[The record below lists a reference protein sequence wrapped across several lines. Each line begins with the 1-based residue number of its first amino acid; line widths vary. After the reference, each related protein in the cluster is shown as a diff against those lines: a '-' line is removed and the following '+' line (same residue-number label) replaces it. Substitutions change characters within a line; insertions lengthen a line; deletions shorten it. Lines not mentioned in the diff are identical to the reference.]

1 MASNFPTSFD
11 NDTQIPRVD
20 NNITE
25 IGGDAINGLRD
36 AVFAM
41 ERTLGLEVHGS
52 ATDLVTRLN
61 TALDAN
67 GNLKA
72 SVLATL
78 WAGSPITNSDIGNNA
93 GIEEIKLDL
102 DYGTTQLKTWIDT
115 LRVRVNTLFQQVA
128 QDISNLAQHTGHPSS
143 YGRHWTSDID
153 GYTAP
158 YDGYNAQGILSD
170 IFDRL
175 NEHIAHGIG
184 STGIGAHTA
193 ASISADDSNFFGAT
207 GNDVQEVLAS
217 LDKLEMTELTKHRD
231 RQHSNGILN
240 TQETFYNNTQYGVTV
255 VASSAIETQIAG
267 TKFVRYT
274 ATPVGFSNIQRDD
287 VVVILNGAST
297 YVFKVDRI
305 DTVGLFDFVY
315 IQGSLPADL
324 IIAATVTVYRNTEEV
339 SSPSVLA
346 NVIKDRTLG
355 APKIVTLVHPGAP
368 YVVGSGLNPG
378 LIANGS
384 VENIRIDWS
393 TGTYTFDLEARLT
406 AILLTAL
413 DWTPQVI
420 VDTINT
426 EFVDQNLPLVA
437 FLYENEIGIALDEP
451 LQDGYVGIATP
462 GSNSA
467 WAALGFSEGITWY
480 THTERKS
487 YVDGYESTGM
497 ALLIDETATLSAGGA
512 TITFVSTTPLS
523 LGVTIGSL
531 VRVENGTDDG
541 TYLVSSII
549 NNTITVIN
557 AAGFV
562 GNSATIRVYADTFY
576 DAPAILRTFYETY
589 VDVSKINNN
598 LYFKGIP
605 RVQYTDDG
613 GAVGQTFE
621 GKASITA
628 VSRNFTRDTVR
639 VVYDDTA
646 STLQLGRPVGVGT
659 GLVPGSEGPAV
670 SVPAAPIGTI
680 FRLYNNSRTAYVEV
694 QIIAALGI
702 GDGILDC
709 DVEDRISEE
718 FHLQTGTVLHNL
730 TTFTSLT
737 DSRLFG
743 TVGRADVRTDFIRDY
758 TSYPLSRIRGN
769 GAIYGFDVVAQGT
782 TIIDAYGGEI
792 LIDGSLKNVDTK
804 SITIPPDAGP
814 GNITYNLFVDN
825 NGEFNFLVDN
835 RNVNLTPSLEEIIM
849 SDNKVM
855 ISQVVTNSGNF
866 VSSTDYRRFVN
877 NLDDKIELLIEDNDI
892 TNGSFA
898 TIGAAVNWINAIS
911 TNFPVPKTI
920 RIRGEVTY
928 DASIL
933 GSTTLPDGVT
943 LVGDMSAD
951 GSNNS
956 FGSKIIV
963 TNNVAGSAIL
973 IPQENCTIK
982 NIAFEG
988 AASSMDMSNGFVGGT
1003 TASVQN
1009 LRVEGCS
1016 FTYAAQDTN
1025 FYGIIVDT
1033 FYGLFI
1039 NDCLFVYNGTAI
1051 TNVSSGAVGEIRNC
1065 YIDGAYDS
1073 GVFLNYVINMNVC
1086 DNQMSFGVDAVS
1098 PDVGATTSG
1107 IRVES
1112 AFRVNINNNI
1122 ISSISGEAASANR
1135 VMILID
1141 NASILSSV
1149 NNNTLVNTSTSNQ
1162 GFGLGIS
1169 YGGSGSGIIDHY
1181 YANISGNKLE
1191 NFYGGVFQTPI
1202 TMLKATTSNIKNNI
1216 TIQCRG
1222 GIDIADAVDWCTYM
1236 IISGNNLENV
1246 GTGLATLRIRNAS
1259 SGPFIID
1266 GNIIA
1271 NGEAIPTM
1279 DNISIIGNENLTFS
1293 NNHCEFGFS
1302 TTFTNIDCA
1311 MDYANITGN
1320 IFMGNNYTNAAA
1332 PPLELSG
1339 NSGFVTGNTFNSGTV
1354 AATAGAILISGTG
1367 CAERLNKG
1375 AYYRTVLGISNA
1387 NFSTD
1392 NTHGVTHSW
1401 NKIPA
1406 VASID
1411 YLQATHGTYNALF
1424 ATASFL
1430 FDESVVP
1437 IGAVINSVDI
1447 LYSITNAG
1455 VAGCL
1460 RTRWSKTEPF
1470 VVNTSSAV
1478 VAEADVGSAGVNQV
1492 HTLTPGVT
1500 EYMNRGEAHQIYFL
1514 LQNDSATWTVNIFAI
1529 RINYTL

>member
-78 WAGSPITNSDIGNNA
+78 WAGSPITNNDIGNNA

-102 DYGTTQLKTWIDT
+102 DYGTAQLKTWIDT

-170 IFDRL
+170 IFQRL
-175 NEHIAHGIG
+175 SGHIAHGIG
-184 STGIGAHTA
+184 STGIGAHSA
-193 ASISADDSNFFGAT
+193 ASISADDTNFLGAT
-207 GNDVQEVLAS
+207 GDDVQEVLAS
-217 LDKLEMTELTKHRD
+217 LDRLEMTELTRHRD

-240 TQETFYNNTQYGVTV
+240 TQETFYNNTQYGITV
-255 VASSAIETQIAG
+255 VGSAAIETQVAG
-267 TKFVRYT
+267 TRFIRYT
-274 ATPVGFSNIQRDD
+274 ASPAGFGNIQRDD
-287 VVVILNGAST
+287 TIIITNGAIST
-297 YVFKVDRI
+297 SPSYVFKVDRI

-315 IQGSLPADL
+315 IQGSVPADL
-324 IIAATVTVYRNTEEV
+324 VAAATVAVYRNTEEA

-346 NVIKDRTLG
+346 NAIKDRTLG
-355 APKIVTLVHPGAP
+355 APKVVTLVHPGAP

-378 LIANGS
+378 LIVNGS

-406 AILLTAL
+406 AISTAV
-413 DWTPQVI
+413 DWTPQII

-437 FLYENEIGIALDEP
+437 FLYESEIGIALDEP
-451 LQDGYVGIATP
+451 LQDGYIGIAAP
-462 GSNSA
+462 ASNSA
-467 WAALGFSEGITWY
+467 WAALGFSEGLTWY

-487 YVDGYESTGM
+487 YVDGYEGTGM
-497 ALLIDETATLSAGGA
+497 ALLINETATLAAGGA
-512 TITFVSTTPLS
+512 TITFTATTPLS

-531 VRVENGTDDG
+531 IRVENGTDDG

-576 DAPAILRTFYETY
+576 DAPATSRTFYETY

-605 RVQYTDDG
+605 RVQYTDNVV
-613 GAVGQTFE
+613 VGQTLAD
-621 GKASITA
+621 KVSIIA
-628 VSRNFTRDTVR
+628 VSRNFTKNTVR
-639 VVYDDTA
+639 VVYDVSED
-646 STLQLGRPVGVGT
+646 TLQLGEPVGVLVGLSPGT
-659 GLVPGSEGPAV
+659 EGPTV
-670 SVPAAPIGTI
+670 DVPASPIGKI
-680 FRLYNNSRTAYVEV
+680 FRLYDNSRTAYIEV
-694 QIIAALGI
+694 QVIAPLGV

-718 FHLQTGTVLHNL
+718 FHLQTGTVLYNL

-743 TVGRADVRTDFIRDY
+743 TIGRADVRTDFIRDY

-769 GAIYGFDVVAQGT
+769 GIIYGFNVAPQGST
-782 TIIDAYGGEI
+782 SIDAYGGEI
-792 LIDGSLKNVDTK
+792 LVDGSVKNVGTK
-804 SITIPPDAGP
+804 TINIPNVAGVV
-814 GNITYNLFVDN
+814 TYNLFVDN
-825 NGEFNFLVDN
+825 NGEFNFLIDN
-835 RNVNLTPSLEEIIM
+835 REFNYTPSLAEIII
-849 SDNKVM
+849 SEDKTM
-855 ISQVVTNSGNF
+855 IAQVAVTAGSIDAI
-866 VSSTDYRRFVN
+866 TDYRRFVN
-877 NLDDKIELLIEDNDI
+877 NLDNKVELIVEDNDI
-892 TNGSFA
+892 THGSFA
-898 TIGAAVNWINAIS
+898 TIGSAVNYLNAIS
-911 TNFPVPKTI
+911 TNYPISRTI
-920 RIRGEVTY
+920 RIRGDITY
-928 DASIL
+928 DVSDL
-933 GSTTLPDGVT
+933 GATTLPDGIT
-943 LVGDMSAD
+943 LVGDMD
-951 GSNNS
+951 GYNS
-956 FGSKIIV
+956 TYGSRINV
-963 TNNVAGSAIL
+963 TNNTTGSSVL
-973 IPQENCTIK
+973 IPQDNCTIK
-982 NIAFEG
+982 NIAFEA
-988 AASSMDMSNGFVGGT
+988 AASSTDMSAGFIGGSTIDVG
-1003 TASVQN
+1003 N

-1016 FTYAAQDTN
+1016 FTYPTPSTTD
-1025 FYGIIVDT
+1025 FYGIGIDQ
-1033 FYGLFI
+1033 FFGLFI
-1039 NDCLFVYNGTAI
+1039 SDCRFINCGTAI
-1051 TNVSSGAVGEIRNC
+1051 INVSSGAVAEIRNC
-1065 YIDGAYDS
+1065 YFDNCLEFGIQ
-1073 GVFLNYVINMNVC
+1073 LNYVINVNIHH
-1086 DNQMSFGVDAVS
+1086 NQMRFNTLAASTD
-1098 PDVGATTSG
+1098 G
-1107 IRVES
+1107 IVINS
-1112 AFRVNINNNI
+1112 AFRVNINDNI
-1122 ISSISGEAASANR
+1122 ISSISSDAASANR

-1191 NFYGGVFQTPI
+1191 NFYGGVFQKPI

-1266 GNIIA
+1266 GNIFA
-1271 NGEAIPTM
+1271 NIEAVPTM

-1293 NNHCEFGFS
+1293 NNHCSFS
-1302 TTFTNIDCA
+1302 SATTFTNIDCA

-1339 NSGFVTGNTFNSGTV
+1339 DSGFITGNTFNSGTV
-1354 AATAGAILISGTG
+1354 AAAAGAILISGAACT
-1367 CAERLNKG
+1367 EELNKG

-1514 LQNDSATWTVNIFAI
+1514 LQNDSATWTVNVYAI